1 MSTSSAL
8 IKRVAG
14 FIDKNELLS
23 NDGRP
28 LIVAVSGGA
37 DSVALLEIL
46 LKLGY
51 NCVIAHC
58 NFHLRSKESTDD
70 TIFVRK
76 LAERLKTPI
85 YTIDFN
91 TIEYADKEGIS
102 IEMAARDLRYN
113 WFEELRLSL
122 KAQAIVTGHHLDDN
136 LETILLNLVRGTGLR
151 GLTGMPVRNGHVV
164 RPLLDTSHKEL
175 IDYLNEQGV
184 DWREDSS
191 NASNDYQRNRIRNQ
205 VLPLLEEINPSFR
218 NTLSR
223 TREILEGSYRIFQ
236 EKMQDIRSDLVREE
250 GNRCFILIEQLLQT
264 RDANTV
270 LYELLQSYN
279 FSTAQLEQ
287 IIEGLEGQSGK
298 LFNSPTHRLLIDRH
312 ELILEPLSDSTS
324 YEQVI
329 ESVDLLE
336 SATGLQMRFIQRT
349 DDYHYPADAE
359 IAHLDADCVRFP
371 LTLRRWQEG
380 DSFQPLGM
388 KGSKKLSDFLT
399 DLKLDRFSKENV
411 RVLCSDG
418 VIVWVVGMRIADR
431 FKVAKNTKRI
441 LEIMASN

>member
-1 MSTSSAL
+1 MHTSPAL

-14 FIDKNELLS
+14 FIEKNELLS

-58 NFHLRSKESTDD
+58 NFHLRSKESIDD
-70 TIFVRK
+70 TKFVRNM
-76 LAERLKTPI
+76 AERLNTPI

-91 TIEYADKEGIS
+91 TIAYANKEGIS

-113 WFEELRLSL
+113 WFEELRLQL
-122 KAQAIVTGHHLDDN
+122 QAQAIVTGHHLDDN
-136 LETILLNLVRGTGLR
+136 LETILLNFVRGTGLR
-151 GLTGMPVRNGHVV
+151 GLTGMPVRNRFVT

-175 IDYLNEQGV
+175 VDYLNEQGIN
-184 DWREDSS
+184 WREDSS

-205 VLPLLEEINPSFR
+205 VLPLLEEINPSVR

-223 TREILEGSYRIFQ
+223 TREILEGSYHIFQ
-236 EKMQDIRSDLVREE
+236 EKMEDIRRILVREE
-250 GNRCFILIEQLLQT
+250 GNRSFIPIEQLLQT
-264 RDANTV
+264 RDASTV
-270 LYELLQSYN
+270 LYELLQCYN

-287 IIEGLEGQSGK
+287 ILEGLEGQSGK
-298 LFNSPTHRLLIDRH
+298 TFYSTTHRLLIDRK
-312 ELILEPLSDSTS
+312 ELILEPLSDNAS
-324 YEQVI
+324 YEQAI
-329 ESVDLLE
+329 ESVDQSE
-336 SATGLQMRFIQRT
+336 SATGLQMRIIQRT
-349 DDYHYPADAE
+349 DNYSYPADAA
-359 IAHLDADCVRFP
+359 IAHLDADHVRFP
-371 LTLRRWQEG
+371 LTLRTWKEG

-399 DLKLDRFSKENV
+399 DWKLDRFSKENV
-411 RVLCSDG
+411 QVLCSEG
-418 VIVWVVGMRIADR
+418 VIFWVVGMRIADR
-431 FKVAKNTKRI
+431 FKVTKNTKRI
-441 LEIMASN
+441 LEVTISK